1 MKTEYKQYIITT
13 PDNFQKVPLPGFQ
26 AWYDALMKNPPQ
38 GKGQLCKV
46 EKGIR
51 KYCCLGVLCE
61 TQGRLNKKD
70 VFFYDGNESAD
81 ELSTDNPLRLIL
93 GELGKFPVDCNV
105 HLTNSPNLYGSFA
118 TINDSLGMTMIDIA
132 EVLNTFF
139 CEP

>member
-70 VFFYDGNESAD
+70 VFGIKYQYGKIHQK
-81 ELSTDNPLRLIL
+81 IL
-93 GELGKFPVDCNV
+93 
-105 HLTNSPNLYGSFA
+105 YFA
-118 TINDSLGMTMIDIA
+118 LVRSS
-132 EVLNTFF
+132 EVRSHTLE
-139 CEP
+139 CRE